1 MSSRVQPLER
11 SIYILGA
18 GSFMR
23 ENKFQSDLI
32 RELKERLPGCLV
44 MKLDASYIQAIP
56 DLLVL
61 YRNKWAV
68 LECKRSEAAFRK
80 SLKDNP
86 NQLYYVNLL
95 DGMSFASFIFPENKE
110 DVLYDL
116 ERSFK
121 VKRHTRSPKS

>member
-1 MSSRVQPLER
+1 
-11 SIYILGA
+11 
-18 GSFMR
+18 MR

-32 RELKERLPGCLV
+32 KEIKKRFPGCLV

-56 DLLVL
+56 DLLIL

-68 LECKRSEAAFRK
+68 LECKQSEAAFRK

-86 NQLYYVNLL
+86 NQMYYVNLM

-116 ERSFK
+116 ARSFK
-121 VKRHTRSPKS
+121 IKRYSRSS

>member
-1 MSSRVQPLER
+1 
-11 SIYILGA
+11 
-18 GSFMR
+18 MR

-32 RELKERLPGCLV
+32 RELKDRFPGCLV

-68 LECKRSEAAFRK
+68 LECKRSEEAFRK

-121 VKRHTRSPKS
+121 IKRNTRRSKS